1 MLLKTLIFLIVN
13 LGELECLALE
23 CLAEFRFCNNDLHV
37 FVDVFQIPQ
46 HVIGYNGSKIP
57 KIEVLYISQKRFSY
71 PCKYTDLGDQYQNSV
86 W

>member
-13 LGELECLALE
+13 LGELECLA
-23 CLAEFRFCNNDLHV
+23 EFRFCKNDLHV

-57 KIEVLYISQKRFSY
+57 KIEA
-71 PCKYTDLGDQYQNSV
+71 
-86 W
+86 